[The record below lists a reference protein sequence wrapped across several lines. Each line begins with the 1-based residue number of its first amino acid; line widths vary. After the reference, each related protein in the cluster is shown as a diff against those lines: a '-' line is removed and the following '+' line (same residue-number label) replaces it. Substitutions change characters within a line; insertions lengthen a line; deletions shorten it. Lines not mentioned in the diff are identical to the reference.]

1 MSLTYALEAA
11 VNGTTG
17 PRATLFDGLESHQAA
32 TASIRTTTNAGDSHP
47 AEAGAVA
54 ARGTFRRISRS
65 IRSFAFS
72 SRNRPS
78 SSRSSRL
85 SPPGRSPRAAF
96 SSCTQR
102 LSETSETPKSLAN

>member
-47 AEAGAVA
+47 AEAAAAA
-54 ARGTFRRISRS
+54 ARGTFRKISRS

-72 SRNRPS
+72 SRNR
-78 SSRSSRL
+78 
-85 SPPGRSPRAAF
+85 
-96 SSCTQR
+96 
-102 LSETSETPKSLAN
+102 